1 MNTSRKLAPLPFSYV
16 SRLFVP
22 HAWALDVKELG
33 HPPIGASFELIR
45 EGARP
50 RRWPGNSIC
59 FDFLFFDGS
68 ASCIDWLSELK
79 QEEVFHPVV
88 FLLHEHSRP
97 PATWKPMAL
106 PRLACDFNTPSS
118 WLPLLHAPHQV
129 MGGLLMGTSYGHV
142 MRIFPQ
148 TSARIEL
155 VRLHADSCKE
165 LQERVCHWLQQGPGP
180 AASSA
185 IFIVST
191 PTFAQANAL
200 AELMEPFFA
209 ETDVEFQVA
218 ACAAHTGPSLVLVL
232 RYANEQD

>member
-1 MNTSRKLAPLPFSYV
+1 MNTSRKLAPPPFSYV

-22 HAWALDVKELG
+22 HAWALDVKGLG

-45 EGARP
+45 EGAKP
-50 RRWPGNSIC
+50 RQWPGISFC

-118 WLPLLHAPHQV
+118 WLPLLHATHQV
-129 MGGLLMGTSYGHV
+129 MHGLLTGTSCGDV

-155 VRLHADSCKE
+155 VRLHAESFKA

-191 PTFAQANAL
+191 PTIAQANAL
-200 AELMEPFFA
+200 AELMEPFLA
-209 ETDVEFQVA
+209 ETEFEFQVA
-218 ACAAHTGPSLVLVL
+218 ACAAHTGPSLTLVL
-232 RYANEQD
+232 RYVD